1 MLRCALS
8 ELSLEGEAI
17 GAGELFVALEPRRHD
32 HVVAVRASE
41 RDRGRLDAMVGAHKH
56 RGPAFDGLYRALRH
70 EQRCGA
76 AARKL
81 DRRRLGLAHAPMA
94 GAVVVD
100 AENAPHARGFTVE
113 WGCGTDKSAE
123 RRTGKASVRT
133 SRSMG
138 PPNP

>member
-1 MLRCALS
+1 MLRFALS

-41 RDRGRLDAMVGAHKH
+41 RDRGRLEAMVGAHKH

-81 DRRRLGLAHAPMA
+81 DRRRHGLPHPPLSTPLVDHPYPAP
-94 GAVVVD
+94 
-100 AENAPHARGFTVE
+100 PARCFLPA
-113 WGCGTDKSAE
+113 W
-123 RRTGKASVRT
+123 
-133 SRSMG
+133 
-138 PPNP
+138 

>member
-1 MLRCALS
+1 MLRFALS

-41 RDRGRLDAMVGAHKH
+41 RDRGRLEAMVGAHKH

-81 DRRRLGLAHAPMA
+81 DRRDRKSTRLNSSHSCASRMPS
-94 GAVVVD
+94 
-100 AENAPHARGFTVE
+100 
-113 WGCGTDKSAE
+113 SA
-123 RRTGKASVRT
+123 
-133 SRSMG
+133 
-138 PPNP
+138 